1 MIEYRFVRELLNYGY
16 SSLEGGVNFGN
27 RHFTI
32 GNNLVGTTGRLDR
45 VIVERVG

>member
-1 MIEYRFVRELLNYGY
+1 MIEYRFGRELLNYGY
-16 SSLEGGVNFGN
+16 SSLEVGVNFGN